1 MRCGRLILVLITI
14 AVTANALTDIK
25 LPKEIIKKLSQK
37 AFKKFSSRL
46 AGRLLK
52 TSLRDGISQKNPE
65 GSWSSWREWV
75 EQKFEI
81 VASTFE
87 VLQKEVD
94 HLAEISKN
102 TPNGFYANRTKNI
115 IMKTVIFIT
124 LVALLGAIIFIGLK
138 MRKNV
143 YFKRL
148 QNILSAL
155 AGYKSDLKN
164 RANIQRTSDEVTR
177 LQHRHR
183 DLDDNISQVHHN
195 TTDQIVVDTW

>member
-1 MRCGRLILVLITI
+1 MKCGRLIFVLITI
-14 AVTANALTDIK
+14 VVTANGLTDIK
-25 LPKEIIKKLSQK
+25 LPKTILKKLSQK

-52 TSLRDGISQKNPE
+52 TSLRDGITQKNPE
-65 GSWSSWREWV
+65 GSWSSWRDGV

-94 HLAEISKN
+94 HLAQMSEN
-102 TPNGFYANRTKNI
+102 TQTGFYANRTKNI
-115 IMKTVIFIT
+115 IMKIVIFTT
-124 LVALLGAIIFIGLK
+124 LGALLGAIVFIGLK

-148 QNILSAL
+148 QNILTAL
-155 AGYKSDLKN
+155 AGYKSDLKT
-164 RANIQRTSDEVTR
+164 RANIQKTSDEVTR
-177 LQHRHR
+177 LQRRHR
-183 DLDDNISQVHHN
+183 DLDDEISQVHHSTN
-195 TTDQIVVDTW
+195 DQILVEA

>member
-1 MRCGRLILVLITI
+1 MKCGRLIFVLITI
-14 AVTANALTDIK
+14 AVTANGLTDIK
-25 LPKEIIKKLSQK
+25 LPKTILKKLSQK

-52 TSLRDGISQKNPE
+52 TSLRDGITQKNPE
-65 GSWSSWREWV
+65 GSWSSWRDGV

-94 HLAEISKN
+94 HLAQMSEN
-102 TPNGFYANRTKNI
+102 TQTGFYANRTKNI
-115 IMKTVIFIT
+115 IMKIVIFTT
-124 LVALLGAIIFIGLK
+124 LGALLGAIVFIGLK

-148 QNILSAL
+148 QNILTAL
-155 AGYKSDLKN
+155 AGYKSDLKT
-164 RANIQRTSDEVTR
+164 RANIQKTSDEVTR
-177 LQHRHR
+177 LQRRNR
-183 DLDDNISQVHHN
+183 DLDDEISQVHHSTN
-195 TTDQIVVDTW
+195 DQILVEA

>member
-1 MRCGRLILVLITI
+1 MRCGRLILVLATI

-52 TSLRDGISQKNPE
+52 TSLRDGITQKNPE
-65 GSWSSWREWV
+65 GSWSSWRDGV

-94 HLAEISKN
+94 HLATMSEN
-102 TPNGFYANRTKNI
+102 NQNGFYANRTKNI

-138 MRKNV
+138 MRNNV

-148 QNILSAL
+148 QNILTAL
-155 AGYKSDLKN
+155 AGYKSDLKT
-164 RANIQRTSDEVTR
+164 RANIQKTSDEVTR
-177 LQHRHR
+177 LQRRHR
-183 DLDDNISQVHHN
+183 DLDDEISQVHHSTN
-195 TTDQIVVDTW
+195 DHVLVEA

>member
-1 MRCGRLILVLITI
+1 MKCGRLIFVLITI
-14 AVTANALTDIK
+14 VVTANGLTDIK
-25 LPKEIIKKLSQK
+25 LPKTILKKLSQK

-52 TSLRDGISQKNPE
+52 TSLRDGITQKNPE
-65 GSWSSWREWV
+65 GSWSTWRDGV

-94 HLAEISKN
+94 HLAQMSEN
-102 TPNGFYANRTKNI
+102 TQTGFYANRTKNI
-115 IMKTVIFIT
+115 IMKIVIFTT
-124 LVALLGAIIFIGLK
+124 LGALLCAIVFIGLK

-148 QNILSAL
+148 QNILTAL
-155 AGYKSDLKN
+155 AGYKSDLKT
-164 RANIQRTSDEVTR
+164 RANIQKTSDEVTR
-177 LQHRHR
+177 LQRRNR
-183 DLDDNISQVHHN
+183 DLDDEISQVHHSTN
-195 TTDQIVVDTW
+195 DQILVEA

>member
-1 MRCGRLILVLITI
+1 
-14 AVTANALTDIK
+14 
-25 LPKEIIKKLSQK
+25 
-37 AFKKFSSRL
+37 
-46 AGRLLK
+46 
-52 TSLRDGISQKNPE
+52 
-65 GSWSSWREWV
+65 
-75 EQKFEI
+75 
-81 VASTFE
+81 
-87 VLQKEVD
+87 
-94 HLAEISKN
+94 
-102 TPNGFYANRTKNI
+102 
-115 IMKTVIFIT
+115 MKTVIFIT

-164 RANIQRTSDEVTR
+164 KDNIQRTSEEVTR

-195 TTDQIVVDTW
+195 TTDHVVVDA

>member
-1 MRCGRLILVLITI
+1 MPIFMLIAI
-14 AVTANALTDIK
+14 AATSNGLTDIK
-25 LPKEIIKKLSQK
+25 LPKTILKKLSQK

-52 TSLRDGISQKNPE
+52 TSLRDGITQKNPE
-65 GSWSSWREWV
+65 GSWSTWRDGV

-94 HLAEISKN
+94 HLAQMSEN
-102 TPNGFYANRTKNI
+102 TQTGFYANRTKNI
-115 IMKTVIFIT
+115 IMKIVIFTT
-124 LVALLGAIIFIGLK
+124 LGALLGAIVFIGLK

-148 QNILSAL
+148 QNILTAL
-155 AGYKSDLKN
+155 AGYKSDLKT
-164 RANIQRTSDEVTR
+164 RANIQKTSDEVTR
-177 LQHRHR
+177 LQRRHR
-183 DLDDNISQVHHN
+183 DLDDEISQVHHS
-195 TTDQIVVDTW
+195 TTDHVVVEA

>member
-1 MRCGRLILVLITI
+1 MRCGIPIFMLIAI
-14 AVTANALTDIK
+14 AATSNGFTDIK
-25 LPKEIIKKLSQK
+25 LPKAVLKKLSQK
-37 AFKKFSSRL
+37 AFKKFSSKL

-52 TSLRDGISQKNPE
+52 TSLRDGIGAKNHG
-65 GSWSSWREWV
+65 GSWSLPWF

-81 VASTFE
+81 IASTFE

-94 HLAEISKN
+94 HLAEISEN
-102 TPNGFYANRTKNI
+102 TQNGFYANRTKNI

-177 LQHRHR
+177 LQRRHR
-183 DLDDNISQVHHN
+183 GLDDNISQVHHN
-195 TTDQIVVDTW
+195 SNDQIVVNT